1 MNNTSFDLILKLT
14 KSEDIILLR
23 KKGLLGTGWKKRTHY
38 FIFKLLIC
46 SSEKS
51 ELH

>member
-23 KKGLLGTGWKKRTHY
+23 KKGLLGTGWKKKDSLFH
-38 FIFKLLIC
+38 F
-46 SSEKS
+46 
-51 ELH
+51 